1 MILVTGGSGF
11 IGRRVVARLVDG
23 GHRVRV
29 VARGQRGGD
38 LPGSVEVA
46 RGSVVSGEGLA
57 EAMDGAEKVVH
68 LVAIIRE
75 TGDQSFE
82 SVIWRGTER
91 VVEAAKV
98 AGVKKFVYVSAIG
111 AQDNPTYPYLQA
123 KWQAERAVT
132 RSGLNYTIL
141 RPSIVFGEGDE
152 FINAL
157 ASLVRYNPLVPVAGT
172 GKTRFQPIWVEDL
185 VTCIVACV
193 EEDAHCGEVL
203 EVGGPEHLS
212 YDQMVDIVKEALGKS
227 RVKLHVPLSVM
238 RPLARVMEWALTKPP
253 VTREQLKMLSL
264 DNVTGTDAVMKS
276 FGVQPRRLADT
287 LDYIRER

>member
-23 GHRVRV
+23 GHKVRV
-29 VARGQRGGD
+29 LARGRRRAD
-38 LPGSVEVA
+38 LPEDVEVA
-46 RGSVVSGEGLA
+46 QGSVVSGEGLP
-57 EAMDGAEKVVH
+57 EAMAGVEKVVH

-82 SVIWRGTER
+82 GVIWRGAER

-98 AGVKKFVYVSAIG
+98 AAVKKFVYVSAIG

-123 KWQAERAVT
+123 KWKAERAVA
-132 RSGLNYTIL
+132 RSGLSHTIL

-157 ASLVRYNPLVPVAGT
+157 AGLVRYNPLVPVAGD

-185 VTCIVACV
+185 VTCIVACLD
-193 EEDAHCGEVL
+193 EGAHSGEVL
-203 EVGGPEHLS
+203 ELGGPEHLS
-212 YDQMVDIVKEALGKS
+212 YDQMLDIVKEALGKS
-227 RVKLHVPLSVM
+227 RFKLHLPLAVM
-238 RPLARVMEWALTKPP
+238 RPVAQVMEWVLPKPP
-253 VTREQLKMLSL
+253 VTKEQLKMLSL
-264 DNVTGTDAVMKS
+264 DNVTETDAVTKS
-276 FGVQPRRLADT
+276 FGVQPQRLADT
-287 LDYIRER
+287 LDYIRR